1 MSPRR
6 TPGQGRDS
14 GPAPSRFNRPSGI
27 RVQGGMTPGT
37 RPARVLLPLLLLAF
51 AACGGGSGQA
61 PPPAS
66 AGDPWAAVDSA
77 IAASEGQF
85 SGGLTVE
92 VLTPAGVVHSRSAG
106 GFANTDAV
114 LVASASKW
122 VSATVILRLV
132 DQGAL
137 TLDTPTSALLTDG
150 GGAPWAGNLGS
161 AKLRHLLSFTTGIS
175 GEDPASEDNALT
187 LDQAVKV
194 IYADLAPTAS
204 APGSFYHYGSSHL
217 RIAARM
223 AEVATGKTW
232 AQLVREQLGAP
243 LGWPLWATI
252 GGPNYN
258 PAGNLYI
265 DGQNYVKFL
274 SLQLRKGRYGTQ
286 RLLPEALIEAQRAD
300 AFGPGTTLAYSPYVE
315 KQGRTYHYGFGNWLE
330 TAGGG
335 APSGADPVVR
345 WSSTGTF
352 GWAPWVAADGAYAAV
367 IMTRQPL
374 QGMTVPSE
382 TLKATLDPLIRQAL
396 ASGSVQVIRPLP

>member
-1 MSPRR
+1 M
-6 TPGQGRDS
+6 
-14 GPAPSRFNRPSGI
+14 N
-27 RVQGGMTPGT
+27 PGT
-37 RPARVLLPLLLLAF
+37 RLARVLLLPLLLAL
-51 AACGGGSGQA
+51 AACGGGGSTEA
-61 PPPAS
+61 PPPTS
-66 AGDPWAAVDSA
+66 AGDPWTAVDNA
-77 IAASEGQF
+77 ITASQGQF

-106 GFANTDAV
+106 GFTNTDAV

-132 DQGAL
+132 DQGVL
-137 TLDTPTSALLTDG
+137 SLDTPTSALLTDG
-150 GGAPWAGNLGS
+150 SGAPWAGNLGS

-175 GEDPASEDNALT
+175 GDDAASEDNALT

-194 IYADLAPTAS
+194 IYADLAPTAA
-204 APGSFYHYGSSHL
+204 APGSFYHYGGTHL

-243 LGWPLWATI
+243 LGWPLWATF

-265 DGQNYVKFL
+265 DGQNYVKFVA
-274 SLQLRKGRYGTQ
+274 LQLRKGLYGTQ
-286 RLLPEALIEAQRAD
+286 RLLPEALIDAQRAD
-300 AFGPGTTLAYSPYVE
+300 GFGPATTIAYSPYVE
-315 KQGRTYHYGFGNWLE
+315 KLGRTYHYGFGNWLE

-352 GWAPWVAADGAYAAV
+352 GWAPWVAADGSYAAV

-396 ASGSVQVIRPLP
+396 ASGSVQVVRPLP